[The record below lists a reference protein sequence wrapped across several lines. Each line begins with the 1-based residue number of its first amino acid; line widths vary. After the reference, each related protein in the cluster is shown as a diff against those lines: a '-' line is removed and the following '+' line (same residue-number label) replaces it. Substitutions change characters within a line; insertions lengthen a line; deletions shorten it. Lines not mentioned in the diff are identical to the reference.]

1 MRRAFTFAVLLAT
14 SPLALLAQTA
24 AQKALNAEPEVRKID
39 ALDADLRGQ
48 QALPNDDVRKQSLA
62 GMAVTSTATLR
73 QMGSLLD
80 HLEDRLNDE
89 TRACGFCTAKQDE
102 LSELIRQRMATQSMS
117 ANTLGRDR
125 AGFMM
130 RLAGM
135 TPDASRWTNIR
146 LALGEASGPLRAHC
160 ARFHGP
166 EEAYCNADG
175 ATRLAGEHENAWA
188 KCFNTHNW
196 VEQSSERRA
205 YEACMSATDPFTKLC
220 ERDRRASP
228 PLTDCPY
235 FTVNYSDV
243 NELHFYHDRWDTDP
257 TRLPAT
263 AVLVSNQPVHVT
275 LLEPVIA
282 PAMPSSGT
290 FGFSITVRGRLDN
303 ALEGEYSPG
312 LNPSTRTASV
322 VSPTA
327 GEGLGGRVE
336 LIPAGT
342 EVPITVTLAA
352 AGGERTNGGV
362 FNLQI
367 ITEHIGED
375 PSGQLFSQI
384 MSRTIP
390 WPAVGAVLLA
400 ANSPVSF
407 ATQCGCPYS
416 MSVAEFRKRAAAHA
430 ASPSASAA
438 TLSSRVILTGSR
450 MQTVLMEPITVE
462 GILSG
467 KHFHAQLNVDMTV
480 PYGSSRRT
488 DALILPR
495 GTDVYLKITDPKG
508 SKFEYKGGNSAGLAI
523 DYVVFNGQHVP
534 VTTAAW
540 PLQFGLP
547 VPNARRPAPAVDVQP
562 VGHTTWFDIIEQAEV
577 PNAGVKPPNN

>member
-1 MRRAFTFAVLLAT
+1 MRRFTFALLLAST
-14 SPLALLAQTA
+14 PLPLFAQTA
-24 AQKALNAEPEVRKID
+24 AQRALDAEPEMKKIQ
-39 ALDADLRGQ
+39 ALDADLRNQ
-48 QALPNDDVRKQSLA
+48 QALPNDDRRKQSLA

-73 QMGSLLD
+73 QMGALLD
-80 HLEDRLNDE
+80 HVEDRLNDE
-89 TRACGFCTAKQDE
+89 TRACGFCAAKQDE
-102 LSELIRQRMATQSMS
+102 LSELIRQRTAFQSMS
-117 ANTLGRDR
+117 ASILGGDR
-125 AGFMM
+125 AAFMM

-146 LALGEASGPLRAHC
+146 LALGEASSALRAHC

-166 EEAYCNADG
+166 EEAYCNPDG

-205 YEACMSATDPFTKLC
+205 YEACMSATDAFTKLC

-228 PLTDCPY
+228 PLSCPY

-243 NELHFYHDRWDTDP
+243 NQLHFYHDRWITDP

-263 AVLVSNQPVHVT
+263 AVLVSNQPAHVT

-282 PAMPSSGT
+282 PAMPSSGV

-312 LNPSTRTASV
+312 LNPTTRNSSAINPAAS
-322 VSPTA
+322 
-327 GEGLGGRVE
+327 EGLGGRVE

-342 EVPITVTLAA
+342 EIPVTVKLSA
-352 AGGERTNGGV
+352 AGGERANGGV
-362 FNLQI
+362 FDLQI
-367 ITEHIGED
+367 VTDRLGED
-375 PSGQLFSQI
+375 HSGQLFSQI
-384 MSRTIP
+384 MSRRIA

-400 ANSPVSF
+400 ANSSVSF

-416 MSVAEFRKRAAAHA
+416 MSVAEFRKRAAAHT
-430 ASPSASAA
+430 ASPSAAAA
-438 TLSSRVILTGSR
+438 TLSSRVILAGSR

-462 GILSG
+462 GIQSG

-488 DALILPR
+488 DALILQR
-495 GTDVYLKITDPKG
+495 GTDVYLKITDPRG
-508 SKFEYKGGNSAGLAI
+508 AKFEYKGGNMAGLVI
-523 DYVVFNGQHVP
+523 DYVVFNGRQVP

-540 PLQFGLP
+540 PLQFGIP
-547 VPNARRPAPAVDVQP
+547 APNARRSVPAVDVQP
-562 VGHTTWFDIIEQAEV
+562 VGHTTWFDIVEQAEV
-577 PNAGVKPPNN
+577 STASVEGER

>member
-1 MRRAFTFAVLLAT
+1 MRRFTFALLLA
-14 SPLALLAQTA
+14 SMSLPLFAQTA
-24 AQKALNAEPEVRKID
+24 AQRALDAEPEMKQIE
-39 ALDADLRGQ
+39 A
-48 QALPNDDVRKQSLA
+48 PNDDGRKQSLA

-73 QMGSLLD
+73 QMGALLD
-80 HLEDRLNDE
+80 HVEDRLNDE
-89 TRACGFCTAKQDE
+89 TRACGFCAAKQDE
-102 LSELIRQRMATQSMS
+102 LSELIRQRTAFQSMS
-117 ANTLGRDR
+117 ASILGGDR
-125 AGFMM
+125 AAFMM

-135 TPDASRWTNIR
+135 TPDASRWTDIR
-146 LALGEASGPLRAHC
+146 LALGEASSALRAHC

-205 YEACMSATDPFTKLC
+205 YEACMSATDAFTKLC

-228 PLTDCPY
+228 PLSCPY

-243 NELHFYHDRWDTDP
+243 NQLHFYHDRWITDP

-263 AVLVSNQPVHVT
+263 AVLVSNQPAHVT

-282 PAMPSSGT
+282 PAMPGSG
-290 FGFSITVRGRLDN
+290 FGFSVTVRGRLDN

-312 LNPSTRTASV
+312 LNPTTRNSSAINPAAS
-322 VSPTA
+322 A
-327 GEGLGGRVE
+327 GLGGRVE

-342 EVPITVTLAA
+342 EIPVTVRLSA
-352 AGGERTNGGV
+352 AGGQRANGGV
-362 FNLQI
+362 FGLQI
-367 ITEHIGED
+367 DTDRVGED
-375 PSGQLFSQI
+375 HRSQLFSQI
-384 MSRTIP
+384 ITRRIA

-400 ANSPVSF
+400 ANSSVSF

-416 MSVAEFRKRAAAHA
+416 MSVAEFRKRAAAHT
-430 ASPSASAA
+430 ASPSAAAA
-438 TLSSRVILTGSR
+438 TLSRVILVGSR
-450 MQTVLMEPITVE
+450 MQTVLMEAITVE
-462 GILSG
+462 GIQSG

-495 GTDVYLKITDPKG
+495 GTDVYLKITGPRG
-508 SKFEYKGGNSAGLAI
+508 AQFEYKGGNAAGLVI
-523 DYVVFNGQHVP
+523 DYVVFNGRQVP

-540 PLQFGLP
+540 PLQFGIP
-547 VPNARRPAPAVDVQP
+547 APNARRSVPAVDVQA

-577 PNAGVKPPNN
+577 STASVDMRETQRGR